1 MLRKVI
7 IAGAAIAAL
16 ASLLGAGATG
26 AIAKAP
32 IAPNQYFN
40 GLVNGQSKEATILMV
55 CPGPV
60 GGLGHPAGGQY
71 VSVAGPFSSGEG
83 FTGKAKSIDTT
94 LEFNSPSSTPV
105 HLATLRYYY
114 EPGAIST
121 ELKLPCEGSGVAVFT
136 PVMGGETAKA
146 AKVPVQFVNVAVG
159 PA

>member
-1 MLRKVI
+1 MRKVI
-7 IAGAAIAAL
+7 VAGAAIAAL

-26 AIAKAP
+26 ATAKAP

-40 GLVNGQSKEATILMV
+40 GLVNGQSKAATILMA

-60 GGLGHPAGGQY
+60 GGMGHPVAGQY
-71 VSVAGPFSSGEG
+71 VSVEGPLSSGAG
-83 FTGKAKSIDTT
+83 FTGKAKSIAAT
-94 LEFNSPSSTPV
+94 LEFNSPISTPV
-105 HLATLRYYY
+105 HLATFRYYY

-121 ELKLPCEGSGVAVFT
+121 ELRLPCEGSGVAVFT

-159 PA
+159 SA